1 MLNKLFLQWYDSRE
15 IWTLEPQHSTVPS
28 PPEPAPGHSALL
40 LVVNCAAHT
49 GLPPEFSLDWLSATS
64 ESNNQRVLG
73 QRKGWVKV
81 CLCRSIAD
89 LSICSLTEQQP
100 LDVTAGTGMHLYV
113 YMSILR
119 LTDHLQHNRGT
130 TTGCWSNDKVEQSIP
145 HSTDYLQ
152 YHRATATGHYYSN
165 DKAELWT
172 ACTEV
177 FITWLTIW
185 SITEQQPLGITA
197 MTRLNYG
204 LLVQE
209 YSSLDWLSAASQSN
223 SHWALQHRQ
232 GQVMVYTLV
241 FLTWLIL
248 CSITKQQSLGITPKT
263 RLRLGTHWP
272 WVFLTEYLQNLRA
285 KPLEQGWVRVYV

>member
-64 ESNNQRVLG
+64 ESNNHRVLG

-113 YMSILR
+113 HMSILR

-152 YHRATATGHYYSN
+152 YHRATATGHYSS
-165 DKAELWT
+165 DKAGLWI
-172 ACTEV
+172 ACAGV
-177 FITWLTIW
+177 FLTWLSAALQSKSQWVLQQWQGWVMDCLYGNISHWTICR
-185 SITEQQPLGITA
+185 ITEQQPLGITTA

-204 LLVQE
+204 LLVRK
-209 YSSLDWLSAASQSN
+209 YSSLDWLFE
-223 SHWALQHRQ
+223 
-232 GQVMVYTLV
+232 V
-241 FLTWLIL
+241 
-248 CSITKQQSLGITPKT
+248 
-263 RLRLGTHWP
+263 
-272 WVFLTEYLQNLRA
+272 
-285 KPLEQGWVRVYV
+285 

>member
-64 ESNNQRVLG
+64 ESNNHRVLG

-152 YHRATATGHYYSN
+152 YHRATATGHYSSDKAGLWIACAGVFLTWLTISSVTEQVIEHYSN
-165 DKAELWT
+165 DKAELWI
-172 ACTEV
+172 ACKGV
-177 FITWLTIW
+177 FLTWLSAALQSKSHWVLQQWQGWVMDCLYGNISHWTICR
-185 SITEQQPLGITA
+185 ITEQQPLGITTA

-204 LLVQE
+204 LLVRK
-209 YSSLDWLSAASQSN
+209 YSSLDWLYE
-223 SHWALQHRQ
+223 
-232 GQVMVYTLV
+232 V
-241 FLTWLIL
+241 
-248 CSITKQQSLGITPKT
+248 
-263 RLRLGTHWP
+263 
-272 WVFLTEYLQNLRA
+272 
-285 KPLEQGWVRVYV
+285 